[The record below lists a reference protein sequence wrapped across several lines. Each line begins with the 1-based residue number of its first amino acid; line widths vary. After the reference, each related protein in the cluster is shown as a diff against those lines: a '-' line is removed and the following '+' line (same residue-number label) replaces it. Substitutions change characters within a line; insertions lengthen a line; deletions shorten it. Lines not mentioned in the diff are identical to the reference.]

1 MNTVVIIY
9 IYHDLETERL
19 LNYMS
24 VWFISTWMH
33 TYGLAITLFIIH
45 ASSMHH
51 PCIIHVLSLLYP
63 CIIRTSSIHHL
74 YIICTSSVNH
84 SYIIHTS
91 SIHPYECISNSLFVH
106 HPWAKHALAIHHPF
120 IINYQ
125 WFIHANLMEWWWWWF
140 SPLKKISWIVE
151 SY

>member
-1 MNTVVIIY
+1 M
-9 IYHDLETERL
+9 YHDLETERL

-63 CIIRTSSIHHL
+63 CIIRTSSIHHP
-74 YIICTSSVNH
+74 YIICTSSIH
-84 SYIIHTS
+84 HPYIIHTS
-91 SIHPYECISNSLFVH
+91 SIHPYECIINSLFVH
-106 HPWAKHALAIHHPF
+106 HPWAKRALAMHNQLSMVHPCKF
-120 IINYQ
+120 DGMMMMVIEPTKKKYQ
-125 WFIHANLMEWWWWWF
+125 E
-140 SPLKKISWIVE
+140 
-151 SY
+151 

>member
-1 MNTVVIIY
+1 
-9 IYHDLETERL
+9 
-19 LNYMS
+19 MS

-63 CIIRTSSIHHL
+63 CIIRTSSIHHP
-74 YIICTSSVNH
+74 YIICTSSIH
-84 SYIIHTS
+84 HPYIHMNAS
-91 SIHPYECISNSLFVH
+91 SIHYLCIIHELNVH
-106 HPWAKHALAIHHPF
+106 WPC
-120 IINYQ
+120 IINYP
-125 WFIHANLMEWWWWWF
+125 WFIHANLMEWWWWWL

-151 SY
+151 SWSIIYDDPGMNDEWIVTES